1 MQAHLTYEG
10 EVLFDF
16 MALDKLY
23 SRTGY
28 GLFFIFLFLLKRT
41 MLHFIFVL
49 FLIDLVLLAYFPP
62 NLMAG

>member
-1 MQAHLTYEG
+1 MQAHLTHEG

-28 GLFFIFLFLLKRT
+28 GLFFIFFIFT
-41 MLHFIFVL
+41 EAPMLHFIFVL